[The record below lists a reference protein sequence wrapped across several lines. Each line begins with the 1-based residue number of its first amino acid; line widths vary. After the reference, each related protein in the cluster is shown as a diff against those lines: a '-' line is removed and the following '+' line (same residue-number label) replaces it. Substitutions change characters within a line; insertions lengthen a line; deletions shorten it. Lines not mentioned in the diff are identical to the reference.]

1 MRTVPDIVI
10 RGLCKRYGEKAV
22 LRNFDAVL
30 PQGALTCLMAPSG
43 AGKTTLLRLL
53 LGLEKP
59 DGGEIAGLDGLHLAA
74 VFQEDRLIESLS
86 AQDNVRLVNL
96 RVSKDAVRAAFAA
109 VRLADCAGQP
119 VRELSG
125 GMRRRVAIVRALL
138 AEWDVLF
145 LDEPFKGLDGE
156 TKAAVLD
163 FVRRSLRGRT
173 ALLVTHDRAEA
184 EALGAAQF
192 LALP

>member
-1 MRTVPDIVI
+1 MSIVMEN
-10 RGLCKRYGEKAV
+10 LCKRFDGKTV
-22 LRNFDAVL
+22 LHQFTWTVDRPMVL
-30 PQGALTCLMAPSG
+30 MGPSG
-43 AGKTTLLRLL
+43 CGKTTLLRIL
-53 LGLEKP
+53 LGLLAP
-59 DGGEIAGLDGLHLAA
+59 DAGEVRTGGARIGA
-74 VFQEDRLIESLS
+74 VFQEDRLIEHMTALQNLALVAGKASR
-86 AQDNVRLVNL
+86 AQLKEHL
-96 RVSKDAVRAAFAA
+96 ALLGLEAEAEKRVSAF
-109 VRLADCAGQP
+109 
-119 VRELSG
+119 SG

-145 LDEPFKGLDGE
+145 LHEPFTGLDGE
-156 TKAAVLD
+156 TKAAVLN